1 MPIITNSAGWVAPGE
16 TSGWISPSEVVEN
29 SGWVSPYESAGWVS
43 PYESAGI
50 IPPYESGQTDV
61 FGGVGLAD
69 DDMQLGLGMTSGNEI
84 NEQQTQKAKGGG
96 MGGAA
101 LAAGI
106 VSSVIDPVTG
116 LIKWFSG
123 GQEVS
128 AAQAQAEIEKAKASA
143 EMAKA
148 QALMA
153 LKTKPKGIDTQTILL
168 IGGGAL
174 ALYFL
179 LK

>member
-61 FGGVGLAD
+61 FGGVGSDA
-69 DDMQLGLGMTSGNEI
+69 DDMQLSLGMTSGDEI
-84 NEQQTQKAKGGG
+84 SEQQTQKAKGGG

>member
-29 SGWVSPYESAGWVS
+29 SGWVSPYESAGWIS

-61 FGGVGLAD
+61 FGGVGSAA
-69 DDMQLGLGMTSGNEI
+69 DDMQLSLGMTSGAEI
-84 NEQQTQKAKGGG
+84 SEQQTQKAKGGG